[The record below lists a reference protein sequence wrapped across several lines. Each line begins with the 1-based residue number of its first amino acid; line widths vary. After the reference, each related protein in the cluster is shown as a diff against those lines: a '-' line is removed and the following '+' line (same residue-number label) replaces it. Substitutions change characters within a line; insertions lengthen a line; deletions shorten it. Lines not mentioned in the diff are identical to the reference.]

1 MRYQQTVRLKNGEV
15 CLIRSGC
22 AADGQAVYDNFNLT
36 HGQTDFLLSYPD
48 ENSFDVEQEEQFL
61 AQREAEARE
70 VELCA
75 FFYDRLVGTAGIET
89 VGKKDKVK
97 HRAAFGI
104 SVEKESWGLGI
115 GRALTAA
122 CIECAR
128 QAGYHQLELDVVRE
142 NAAAIALYKS
152 FGFVEYGRNPK
163 GFRSRH
169 TGWQELI
176 LMRLEL
182 I

>member
-1 MRYQQTVRLKNGEV
+1 MRYQQTVRLKNGEA

-22 AADGQAVYDNFNLT
+22 AADGQAAHDNFNLT

-48 ENSFDVEQEEQFL
+48 ENSFDVEQEGQFL
-61 AQREAEARE
+61 AQREADPRA

-75 FFYDRLVGTAGIET
+75 FFRDRLVGTAGIEA

-97 HRAAFGI
+97 YRAEFGI
-104 SVEKESWGLGI
+104 SVEKEAWGLGI

-122 CIECAR
+122 CIQCAR

-142 NAAAIALYKS
+142 NAAAIALYQS
-152 FGFVEYGRNPK
+152 FGFLEYGRNPK
-163 GFRSRH
+163 GFHSRL

-182 I
+182 V

>member
-15 CLIRSGC
+15 CLLRSGC
-22 AADGQAVYDNFNLT
+22 AADGQAAYD
-36 HGQTDFLLSYPD
+36 
-48 ENSFDVEQEEQFL
+48 
-61 AQREAEARE
+61 
-70 VELCA
+70 
-75 FFYDRLVGTAGIET
+75 
-89 VGKKDKVK
+89 
-97 HRAAFGI
+97 
-104 SVEKESWGLGI
+104 
-115 GRALTAA
+115 
-122 CIECAR
+122 
-128 QAGYHQLELDVVRE
+128 
-142 NAAAIALYKS
+142 S

>member
-1 MRYQQTVRLKNGEV
+1 MRYQQTVRLKNGEI

-22 AADGQAVYDNFNLT
+22 AADAQAAYDNFNLT
-36 HGQTDFLLSYPD
+36 HAQTDFLLSYPD
-48 ENSFDVEQEEQFL
+48 ENSFDAGQEGQFL

-75 FFYDRLVGTAGIET
+75 FLHGRLVGMAGVEA
-89 VGKKDKVK
+89 VGTKDKVR
-97 HRAAFGI
+97 HRAELGI
-104 SVEKESWGLGI
+104 SVEQDYWDLGI

-128 QAGYHQLELDVVRE
+128 QARYHQLELDVVRE
-142 NAAAIALYKS
+142 NAAAIALYES

-163 GFRSRH
+163 GFRSRLS
-169 TGWQELI
+169 GWQELV

>member
-1 MRYQQTVRLKNGEV
+1 MLYQQTVRLKNGEA

-22 AADGQAVYDNFNLT
+22 AADGQAAHDNFNLT

-48 ENSFDVEQEEQFL
+48 ENSFDVEQEGQFL
-61 AQREAEARE
+61 AQREADPRA

-75 FFYDRLVGTAGIET
+75 FFHDRLVGTAGIEA
-89 VGKKDKVK
+89 VGTKDKVK
-97 HRAAFGI
+97 HRAELGI
-104 SVEKESWGLGI
+104 SVEKEYWGLGI

-142 NAAAIALYKS
+142 NAAAIALYQS
-152 FGFVEYGRNPK
+152 LGFVEYGRNPK
-163 GFRSRH
+163 GFHSRL

-182 I
+182 V

>member
-1 MRYQQTVRLKNGEV
+1 MRYQQTVRLKNGEP

-22 AADGQAVYDNFNLT
+22 AADGQAAYDNFNLT
-36 HGQTDFLLSYPD
+36 HAQTDFLLSYPD
-48 ENSFDVEQEEQFL
+48 ENSFDPEQEGQFL
-61 AQREAEARE
+61 AKLEADPRE

-75 FFYDRLVGTAGIET
+75 FLHGRLVGMAGIEAM
-89 VGKKDKVK
+89 GKKDKVK
-97 HRAAFGI
+97 HRAEFGI
-104 SVEKESWGLGI
+104 SVDKAYWGLGI

-122 CIECAR
+122 CIECAK

-142 NAAAIALYKS
+142 NTAAIALYQS
-152 FGFVEYGRNPK
+152 FGFAEYGRNPK
-163 GFRSRH
+163 GFCSRF